1 MTLWCY
7 TNLFIIIIIL
17 ITLTL
22 NFEITVQHVHIM
34 PTVGISLLLV
44 LLYYWKCS
52 TASFFCTN
60 DSSSGRMSSKDCVAN
75 L

>member
-22 NFEITVQHVHIM
+22 NFEITVQHVHIYANSRHIAAFSV
-34 PTVGISLLLV
+34 TV
-44 LLYYWKCS
+44 LLEMQYCIIFLHKW
-52 TASFFCTN
+52 
-60 DSSSGRMSSKDCVAN
+60 
-75 L
+75 